1 MTKDLRICHNNYKCK
16 EKNGNCR
23 IPGEDGLPVQCVGK
37 WVENKYYFL
46 VKFLNASKEVRRK
59 FSTEG
64 NAIYIDLF
72 SGSGKCIIRNN
83 KKEIL
88 NGGMRVIEFNEV
100 PFNNLYFFDKE
111 HINIEAFKIRA
122 KNKRNCFFKAA
133 DSNIEIKTL
142 VRKLLLNPNNYHFAF
157 IDPFGPEALKFETI
171 KELAKLK
178 RMDMLIH
185 FPIGPI
191 KRNINNWVQKNK
203 NILNELLG
211 TEIWQDRVLKSP
223 KKIYTILIETFLDK
237 IKEIGYIKEYSG
249 LLSLRNKV
257 QIIPSVAIRNTK
269 NVRLYDLVFI
279 SKHDRGLKIWESII
293 RIGPNGQKHL
303 F

>member
-1 MTKDLRICHNNYKCK
+1 MTKDLRICHNNCKCK

-46 VKFLNASKEVRRK
+46 VKFLNASKETRRK
-59 FSTEG
+59 FSIEG

-72 SGSGKCIIRNN
+72 AGSGKCIIRND

-111 HINIEAFKIRA
+111 NINIEAFKIRA

-142 VRKLLLNPNNYHFAF
+142 VKKLLLNPNNYHFAF
-157 IDPFGPEALKFETI
+157 IDTFGPEALKFETI

-185 FPIGPI
+185 FPIGSI
-191 KRNINNWVQKNK
+191 KRNINSWVQKNK

-211 TEIWQDRVLKSP
+211 N
-223 KKIYTILIETFLDK
+223 
-237 IKEIGYIKEYSG
+237 
-249 LLSLRNKV
+249 RNL
-257 QIIPSVAIRNTK
+257 AR
-269 NVRLYDLVFI
+269 
-279 SKHDRGLKIWESII
+279 
-293 RIGPNGQKHL
+293 
-303 F
+303 